1 MLNVSWKNRFK
12 NREIVQKLCIVI
24 KVLKKMLEN
33 KLYLLKLRENNSIIS
48 KIIQNEK
55 NKKIILKIQ

>member
-1 MLNVSWKNRFK
+1 MLNVRWKNRFK

-55 NKKIILKIQ
+55 NKKIILKNL